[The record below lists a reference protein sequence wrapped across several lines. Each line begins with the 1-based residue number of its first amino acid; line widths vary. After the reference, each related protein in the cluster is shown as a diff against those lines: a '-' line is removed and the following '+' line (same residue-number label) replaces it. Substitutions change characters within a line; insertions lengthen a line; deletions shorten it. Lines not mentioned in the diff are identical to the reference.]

1 MHNYIIGSEYISTYR
16 RPVCNVY
23 ETVTATTDDPQ
34 SGQETK
40 HTLQARSN
48 QTARKDQH
56 AGRHSGTC
64 TPPIPPRAY
73 SVSSSLDKIDNFEN
87 LKLQDL
93 GNHSIQSQMTN
104 KNPKVDNENTY
115 QPLIPPWRS
124 NNNTTAA
131 SEYQSL
137 TQLQQQGY

>member
-1 MHNYIIGSEYISTYR
+1 MHDIIGSEYISTCR
-16 RPVCNVY
+16 HPVCNVY
-23 ETVTATTDDPQ
+23 KTVTATTDDPQ

-40 HTLQARSN
+40 HNALQAGSN
-48 QTARKDQH
+48 YQTAREDQH
-56 AGRHSGTC
+56 VGRHNGTC

-87 LKLQDL
+87 LKLQDF
-93 GNHSIQSQMTN
+93 GNQSQMTDQ
-104 KNPKVDNENTY
+104 NPKVDSENTY
-115 QPLIPPWRS
+115 QPLIPPRRS

-137 TQLQQQGY
+137 TQL